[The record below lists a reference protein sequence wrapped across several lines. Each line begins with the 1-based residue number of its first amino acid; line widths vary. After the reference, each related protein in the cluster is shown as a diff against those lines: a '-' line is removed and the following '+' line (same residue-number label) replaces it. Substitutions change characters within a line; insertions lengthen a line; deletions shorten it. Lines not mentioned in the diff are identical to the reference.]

1 MAKFLRVTKEEQ
13 MKRVVFLLLG
23 VALLMGILLGA
34 GVTAGVIQPKPV
46 SAALAACPTGTQLIY
61 TVDTGSTITSPALD
75 VHCYHEIRVY
85 AMHYGTDDTTR
96 EYLVALQPVPDAK
109 EPAVLE
115 LDRFSL
121 GYNASTSK
129 TYSTPGTSLWIL
141 FYRGYGT
148 FNAGRVFL
156 KVYGNNSP
164 AT

>member
-1 MAKFLRVTKEEQ
+1 
-13 MKRVVFLLLG
+13 MKRGVFLLLG
-23 VALLMGILLGA
+23 VTLMMGMLLGV
-34 GVTAGVIQPKPV
+34 GVTAGVIQPKTA
-46 SAALAACPTGTQLIY
+46 SAAPAPCPTGTQLVY
-61 TVDTGSTITSPALD
+61 TFDTGDSITSPALD

-85 AMHYGTDDTTR
+85 ATHYGTDDTTR
-96 EYLVALQPVPDAK
+96 DYLVVLQPVPDGK

-129 TYSTPGTSLWIL
+129 TYSTPGTSLRIIFW
-141 FYRGYGT
+141 RGLGT

-164 AT
+164 AA